1 MGLLGLH
8 LRPQEKRIIEHPA
21 SCYVLGRSGTGYESQ
36 ERFRSASHWH
46 YSKTTTML
54 FKILGI
60 ERSWMAHQ
68 DTMVKPRQVFVTQSR
83 VLADKVQEYYK
94 RLHDSLS
101 SADKG
106 PEELQAIALARAAEQ
121 DQGLVDR
128 DEEIERRSDLPKRY
142 SELRDQHFP
151 MFMTF
156 HQVRG

>member
-1 MGLLGLH
+1 
-8 LRPQEKRIIEHPA
+8 
-21 SCYVLGRSGTGYESQ
+21 
-36 ERFRSASHWH
+36 
-46 YSKTTTML
+46 ML

-60 ERSWMAHQ
+60 ERSWTTHQ
-68 DTMVKPRQVFVTQSR
+68 DTLMKPRQVFVTQSR

-101 SADKG
+101 SADKD
-106 PEELQAIALARAAEQ
+106 PEELRAIALARAAEQ

-142 SELRDQHFP
+142 SELRDEHFP

-156 HQVRG
+156 DQVRCPLLSS

>member
-1 MGLLGLH
+1 
-8 LRPQEKRIIEHPA
+8 
-21 SCYVLGRSGTGYESQ
+21 
-36 ERFRSASHWH
+36 
-46 YSKTTTML
+46 ML

-60 ERSWMAHQ
+60 ERSWNAQ
-68 DTMVKPRQVFVTQSR
+68 RETSAKPRQVFVTQSR

-101 SADKG
+101 SADKA
-106 PEELQAIALARAAEQ
+106 PEELQAMAQSRAAQQ

-142 SELRDQHFP
+142 SELSDEHFP

-156 HQVRG
+156 HQVSL